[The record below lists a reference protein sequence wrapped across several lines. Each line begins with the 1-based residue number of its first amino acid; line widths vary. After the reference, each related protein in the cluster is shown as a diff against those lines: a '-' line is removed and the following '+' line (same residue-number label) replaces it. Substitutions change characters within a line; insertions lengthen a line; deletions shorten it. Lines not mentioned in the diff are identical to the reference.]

1 MTNFKK
7 SLESSVL
14 KERLNRLMEGLE
26 RTNTSKSIIERYYAN
41 ICSIEITE
49 GTSTS
54 KEVQKELTDLGLNES
69 KIISTISSSVVPER
83 KGTFS
88 DYYVIEKISLLES
101 LCRELNAYSWMKS
114 VSGFIAETY
123 DFMRENEMS
132 ILLERIV
139 FDLENDKNSS
149 YYKKAIETIYEAK
162 TLENPISAI
171 LENTRD
177 QKWIPLVGK
186 LYEFCEKRRGNINGT
201 NPNFEVSKIYSPVEF
216 IEERG
221 SYIFSVKGKIFETD
235 SNTMMEYNNEP
246 SNYFK
251 SLLAITEASK
261 FDTGIMRLY
270 PNAQSTLDINF
281 NEEQPRVFLNS
292 KLVETK
298 NIESALISG
307 GYLRYTEKEKFAQI
321 QQAIHEGNNVKE
333 LDFGYTVK
341 SKLFSGVSVSVFS
354 LNECV
359 YVQKVNEGMK
369 ENTLVK
375 AESAEDAITIVKDFM
390 NYDISN
396 SVKHLTEA
404 EEARKVSKEK
414 EISKKLDYL
423 NSVYEKEVETIKNR
437 VSFLK
442 ESLNDLDRVSRL
454 NGIENTTKVL
464 QAKALL
470 ESQIVK
476 GEGDLSLQE
485 MLIESATEKITGLD
499 EAKKNNFSKKDFP
512 IGAMVHTEDGV
523 FIVSKGPNAFGF
535 NDEKSKIWLK
545 PHDAEAKRNYKG
557 AGEYTIDVL
566 NKKVTKIEESATEV
580 NESALEIAGGIV
592 LGLVGL
598 KAIGFLA
605 KGIFGTMKLKL
616 MKDPNKLKD
625 LADKI
630 YDQAITK
637 DNKKLLQ
644 GALWVNAV
652 KRMIDKG
659 EIKDGIQLF
668 KTSLAMD
675 KIDTNKIFEA
685 EGFELNESCVPGKE
699 YKIKGEAGWIY
710 QGVSVGKHI
719 FNNEVGGKH
728 PINYD
733 DAQFVSAHESGEIAE
748 CAM

>member
-41 ICSIEITE
+41 ICSIEIAE

-54 KEVQKELTDLGLNES
+54 KEIQKELTDLGLNES

-251 SLLAITEASK
+251 SLLAITETSK

-359 YVQKVNEGMK
+359 YVQKVNEGMN

-396 SVKHLTEA
+396 SVNHLTEA
-404 EEARKVSKEK
+404 EEARRVSKEK

-476 GEGDLSLQE
+476 AEGDLSLQE
-485 MLIESATEKITGLD
+485 MLIESATEKI
-499 EAKKNNFSKKDFP
+499 
-512 IGAMVHTEDGV
+512 V
-523 FIVSKGPNAFGF
+523 
-535 NDEKSKIWLK
+535 NDS
-545 PHDAEAKRNYKG
+545 
-557 AGEYTIDVL
+557 
-566 NKKVTKIEESATEV
+566 TEV
-580 NESALEIAGGIV
+580 
-592 LGLVGL
+592 
-598 KAIGFLA
+598 
-605 KGIFGTMKLKL
+605 
-616 MKDPNKLKD
+616 
-625 LADKI
+625 
-630 YDQAITK
+630 
-637 DNKKLLQ
+637 
-644 GALWVNAV
+644 
-652 KRMIDKG
+652 
-659 EIKDGIQLF
+659 
-668 KTSLAMD
+668 
-675 KIDTNKIFEA
+675 
-685 EGFELNESCVPGKE
+685 NESCVPGKE

-710 QGVSVGKHI
+710 QGVADGKHI

-733 DAQFVSAHESGEIAE
+733 DAQFTSAHKSGEITE
-748 CAM
+748 CAY

>member
-41 ICSIEITE
+41 ICSIEIAE

-114 VSGFIAETY
+114 VSSYIAETY

-149 YYKKAIETIYEAK
+149 YYKKAIESIYEAK

-221 SYIFSVKGKIFETD
+221 SYVFSVSNKIFETD

-246 SNYFK
+246 SNYFR
-251 SLLAITEASK
+251 SLLAITETSK
-261 FDTGIMRLY
+261 FDTGVMRLY

-321 QQAIHEGNNVKE
+321 QQAIHEGNNIKE

-414 EISKKLDYL
+414 EIGKKLDYL

-442 ESLNDLDRVSRL
+442 ESLGDLDRVSRL

-476 GEGDLSLQE
+476 AEGDLSLQE
-485 MLIESATEKITGLD
+485 MLIESATEKIV
-499 EAKKNNFSKKDFP
+499 NYS
-512 IGAMVHTEDGV
+512 TE
-523 FIVSKGPNAFGF
+523 
-535 NDEKSKIWLK
+535 EK
-545 PHDAEAKRNYKG
+545 
-557 AGEYTIDVL
+557 V
-566 NKKVTKIEESATEV
+566 V
-580 NESALEIAGGIV
+580 NESALEIAGGVV

-598 KAIGFLA
+598 KAIGLLA
-605 KGIFGTMKLKL
+605 KGIFGTLKLKS

-625 LADKI
+625 LAEKI
-630 YDQAITK
+630 YSQAITK
-637 DNKKLLQ
+637 DNKNPLQ
-644 GALWVNAV
+644 AALWYNAV
-652 KRMIDKG
+652 KSMIDKG
-659 EIKDGIQLF
+659 EIKNGWDIF
-668 KTSLAMD
+668 KASTNMD
-675 KIDTNKIFEA
+675 KIDITKVFED
-685 EGFELNESCVPGKE
+685 EGFDLSEDLNENCTPGKE

-710 QGVSVGKHI
+710 QGVSDGKHI

-728 PINYD
+728 PMNYD
-733 DAQFVSAHESGEIAE
+733 DAQFASAHKSGEIIE
-748 CAM
+748 CAY